1 MRQGCRRAVNLPR
14 CGSGTFLIMH
24 TWSTRVLGAALAGGA
39 AVAACGPG
47 DAGGSAGM
55 GGLAGMGGA
64 GGGSG
69 GAAGYGSGPP
79 ALAVV
84 EGAPALAGN
93 PPAIAV
99 FSFDGY
105 ATAAGARGGTTVLG
119 STLGALEVGPSG
131 PSSLPLVGDAPDLP
145 PEPGPTRAVIPL
157 ASDLM
162 VVAETGVYI
171 AKDGALTRSVANDVL
186 HPLAIE
192 GGTSRLFDGDGD
204 GQLEA
209 ALALRTSLGVVE
221 LAGDELVTW
230 SIEGESGTPSAAFAQ
245 ESALFVAYGE
255 RVYEVDKGKGLAYPL
270 VFEGE
275 ATVGRVR
282 HIACSVLAC
291 GPGSA
296 LVFATDRGLV
306 ERSPAG
312 DYTLYTLAEE
322 GAEPVSVEGFALDP
336 ATQRLYAVTQSAVL
350 RVLLGER
357 PAVVAPLEPL
367 APGEPG
373 SFSPHAAV
381 DASGDVWV
389 GRAGVAFQLDT
400 GTPLSFAADIRPI
413 VTEYC
418 AGCHALQEKPAPL
431 IDFESYDVMVSLL
444 DAVVARVQ
452 NNSMPPK
459 NAPPL
464 PAEQVALL
472 LAWAT
477 DPAP

>member
-1 MRQGCRRAVNLPR
+1 
-14 CGSGTFLIMH
+14 MH
-24 TWSTRVLGAALAGGA
+24 TWSARVLGVVLVGGIA
-39 AVAACGPG
+39 IAACGPG
-47 DAGGSAGM
+47 DAGGSAGS
-55 GGLAGMGGA
+55 GGSAGTGGA

-69 GAAGYGSGPP
+69 GSAGYGSGPP
-79 ALAVV
+79 ALVV
-84 EGAPALAGN
+84 VDGAPAQAVR
-93 PPAIAV
+93 PPPIAT

-105 ATAAGARGGTTVLG
+105 ATAAGTRSATTVFG

-131 PSSLPLVGDAPDLP
+131 PSWLPLVGDAPDLP
-145 PEPGPTRAVIPL
+145 PGPGTARAVIAL
-157 ASDLM
+157 ATDVM
-162 VVAETGVYI
+162 VVTETGVYI
-171 AKDGALTRSVANDVL
+171 AKDGVLTRSVANDVL

-209 ALALRTSLGVVE
+209 ALALRTSLGLVE

-245 ESALFVAYGE
+245 ESTLFVAYGE
-255 RVYEVDKGKGLAYPL
+255 RAYEVDKAKGLAYPL
-270 VFEGE
+270 VFEGD
-275 ATVGRVR
+275 ATMGTVR
-282 HIACSVLAC
+282 HMACSVLAC
-291 GPGSA
+291 GPGSV

-322 GAEPVSVEGFALDP
+322 GAKPVGVEGFALDE
-336 ATQRLYAVTQSAVL
+336 ATQRLYAVTQGAVL
-350 RVLLGER
+350 RVLPGEL
-357 PAVVAPLEPL
+357 PTVVAPLDPP
-367 APGEPG
+367 APGEP
-373 SFSPHAAV
+373 SSVSPHAAV
-381 DASGDVWV
+381 DSSGDVWV
-389 GRAGVAFQLDT
+389 GRAGIAFQLDT

-413 VTEYC
+413 VSEYC

-431 IDFESYDVMVSLL
+431 IDFESYDVMLSIL
-444 DAVVARVQ
+444 DSVVARVQ

-464 PAEQVALL
+464 PAEQVALF
-472 LAWAT
+472 LAWAS